1 MLLVFCHFRETIRGN
16 NFLYH
21 ACFLFSL
28 FWEVLDIFL
37 LSHTLTVF
45 KPWFKYFV
53 LFCTASREA
62 AYLHAITAAG
72 VSHAV
77 TASCG
82 EGNLQSCDCDRS
94 LSGTATQK
102 GWTWSGCS
110 SNVKFGTWFSEQ
122 FTDARARGNSPRAVM
137 NRHNSRA
144 GRKVCG
150 NV

>member
-1 MLLVFCHFRETIRGN
+1 MSLSKRKLEETSFCITP
-16 NFLYH
+16 
-21 ACFLFSL
+21 ASCFLSFGKCWI
-28 FWEVLDIFL
+28 FFL
-37 LSHTLTVF
+37 LSALPVF
-45 KPWFKYFV
+45 KTRFKCFV

-122 FTDARARGNSPRAVM
+122 FTDASKKGNSPRAVM

-150 NV
+150 YV

>member
-1 MLLVFCHFRETIRGN
+1 M
-16 NFLYH
+16 YH
-21 ACFLFSL
+21 ASFLFSL
-28 FWEVLDIFL
+28 FWEVLDIFFVKRF
-37 LSHTLTVF
+37 TCVQN
-45 KPWFKYFV
+45 V

-94 LSGTATQK
+94 LSGKATQK

-122 FTDARARGNSPRAVM
+122 FTDASTKGNSPRAVM

-150 NV
+150 YV